1 MQEKNNLFFGTVE
14 FAGLGGYREKM
25 ISELIENGIHI
36 RNTRFSEIGVS
47 GEVSPFDY
55 YRTAETARKNG
66 VRIRAQKRRG
76 LYFTLA
82 KYKNRAGLYAGFL
95 SFVLILSLWQTRVQD
110 ISISSANGNDSDIHK
125 PQILEIL
132 SDCGIVNGAAVS
144 DLRVYEAEQRI
155 MLEVEGCSWVDV
167 SCEGFRVIVQI
178 AKGIDPPEIEGTEPR
193 NIVASRPAMIVSQSI
208 YKGASVVQN
217 GSGVNTGDMLVSGI
231 FPDGGEH
238 ILTVRADAEIIGEWD
253 ETAEFFVPYSETV
266 SIPDG
271 EQKSYKYL
279 VWNDDV
285 YPLFFGKASAENS
298 VYSEETHA
306 LRLFGVELPFKLRIG
321 TYTAYTEKQITRS
334 PETAVSELDK
344 QRENY
349 EANFFSGHEIVTY
362 NERYYPEENGITLI
376 VDYTLQGDITKPVPI
391 EFDPTQP
398 VLPEKIT
405 ENLPEQPLP
414 ERSADE

>member
-1 MQEKNNLFFGTVE
+1 MGEKNNLFFGSVE
-14 FAGLGGYREKM
+14 FSGIGGYREKM
-25 ISELIENGIHI
+25 ISELIENGIQI
-36 RNTRFSEIGVS
+36 RNTRFSEIEVT

-55 YRTAETARKNG
+55 YKTAETARKNG

-76 LYFTLA
+76 LYFTLV
-82 KYKNRAGLYAGFL
+82 KYKTRAGLYVGLLIFI
-95 SFVLILSLWQTRVQD
+95 LILSLWQTRVQD
-110 ISISSANGNDSDIHK
+110 ISIRSTNGDDSFIHK

-132 SDCGIVNGAAVS
+132 SECGIVNGAATR

-167 SCEGFRVIVQI
+167 SYEGFRVIVKLS
-178 AKGIDPPEIEGTEPR
+178 KGIDPPELAGTEPR
-193 NIVASRPAMIVSQSI
+193 NIVASRPAMIVSQSV
-208 YKGASVVQN
+208 YQGASVVNN

-253 ETAEFFVPYSETV
+253 ETAEFFVPYNETINV
-266 SIPDG
+266 PDG
-271 EQKSYKYL
+271 EQKTFKYL

-285 YPLFFGKASAENS
+285 YPLFLGKAFAENS
-298 VYSEETHA
+298 VYSEEDHA
-306 LRLFGVELPFKLRIG
+306 LKLFDIDLPFKLRVG

-334 PETAVSELDK
+334 PETAVSELEK

-349 EANFFSGHEIVTY
+349 EENFFSDFEIVTY
-362 NERYYPEENGITLI
+362 NERYYPEDDGITLI

-398 VLPEKIT
+398 
-405 ENLPEQPLP
+405 ENSPKDQQTDDLN
-414 ERSADE
+414 R